1 MTTGIP
7 ANHPSSPSR
16 IPTVSSVNT
25 ALIHPSVR
33 GIGGAR
39 VQRPPPP
46 PLPLD
51 SPWSRTNRPTDRPW
65 LRRRGSPRQISY
77 TLTRPLGG
85 GREEGAVEGENKPQ
99 LNPAAGDA
107 HSHRRRQHRRLPTRR
122 LTDRLSHG
130 RTAGSRRVRYTWDL
144 GWGGQGHEGLLRTFG
159 TCSDCNTC
167 VADVK

>member
-7 ANHPSSPSR
+7 SSK
-16 IPTVSSVNT
+16 
-25 ALIHPSVR
+25 PSVVPVKDSDCFKCQHR
-33 GIGGAR
+33 AHPPVQGAR
-39 VQRPPPP
+39 VHRPPL
-46 PLPLD
+46 LPLD
-51 SPWSRTNRPTDRPW
+51 SPWSRTDRPW
-65 LRRRGSPRQISY
+65 LRRGSPRQISY

-144 GWGGQGHEGLLRTFG
+144 GWGGRGRGRHDGQLWTFV
-159 TCSDCNTC
+159 TCSGCT
-167 VADVK
+167 